1 MRSKEKLPRGIR
13 RRGDSLVVSFA
24 LANGTIERRS
34 LGMASVGYAVEQ
46 LGIFKRQV
54 REGIYESRKP
64 RVQEAKAITCVDLW
78 TAYLADATNRE
89 KRVDR
94 LKTAWTHLVLPF
106 GEKAAAEITTRH
118 IVEYATS
125 RRGAGR
131 ENGTVNRELAALK
144 AAFRF
149 AARSEMITR
158 VPMFP
163 KRLRE
168 SPPRSGFIEQEQY
181 SMLAANC
188 RELWLRTFLALGF
201 NFAWRKGELL
211 ALRVHNVDL
220 LNSRL
225 TIDTS
230 KNGNGRKVKLTA
242 ETSALLAECVR
253 GKQPHDFVLTRKD
266 GSRVA
271 QPRKDWYC
279 LCVRCGL
286 GKLTGKHYE
295 GLQMHDLRRSGV
307 RRLIRLGVPEKIAMA
322 ISGHKTRSVFD
333 RYNITNER
341 DLEQAAKLLEGAE
354 TPYLPAAAT
363 DTKTRTSFLRPS

>member
-1 MRSKEKLPRGIR
+1 MRSKEKLPRGVR
-13 RRGDSLVVSFA
+13 RRRDSLVVSFA
-24 LANGTIERRS
+24 LADGTIQRRS
-34 LGMASVGYAVEQ
+34 LGRASVAYAVEQ

-54 REGIYESRKP
+54 REGVYESRKP
-64 RVQEAKAITCVDLW
+64 RVQEMKEITCADLW
-78 TAYLADATNRE
+78 TAYLADTTNRE
-89 KRVDR
+89 KRIDR

-106 GEKAAAEITTRH
+106 GEKVAAEITTRH
-118 IVEYATS
+118 MVEYATS
-125 RRGAGR
+125 RRAAGR
-131 ENGTVNRELAALK
+131 ENGTVNRELATLK

-181 SMLAANC
+181 GMLAAGC
-188 RELWLRTFLALGF
+188 CELWLRTFLALGF

-211 ALRVHNVDL
+211 ALRVRNVDL
-220 LNSRL
+220 LHNRL

-230 KNGNGRKVKLTA
+230 KNGNGRKVKLTP
-242 ETSALLAECVR
+242 ETSALLTECIR
-253 GKQPHDFVLTRKD
+253 GKLPHDFVLTRKD

-271 QPRKDWYC
+271 QPRKDWYS

-286 GKLTGKHYE
+286 GRFTGKHYE

-307 RRLIRLGVPEKIAMA
+307 RRLIRLGVPEKTAMA
-322 ISGHKTRSVFD
+322 MSGHKTRSVFD

-363 DTKTRTSFLRPS
+363 DTKTRTSVLRPS